1 MLALEKS
8 WCPDHFLCSN
18 PNCRQGLID
27 VGFVEEN
34 GQLFCENDY
43 EQYFAPKCG
52 KCGNAIIGVSS
63 REDGSWRFEGDN
75 DCPHLVQSM
84 HWTWCDSAI
93 M

>member
-52 KCGNAIIGVSS
+52 KCGKAIVGVCNNKT
-63 REDGSWRFEGDN
+63 F
-75 DCPHLVQSM
+75 VKM
-84 HWTWCDSAI
+84 KMFI
-93 M
+93 

>member
-1 MLALEKS
+1 MLCAPATRGPFVLALEKS

-34 GQLFCENDY
+34 GQLFCVNDY

-52 KCGNAIIGVSS
+52 KCGNAIIGVSNQEQRTWS
-63 REDGSWRFEGDN
+63 IEGR
-75 DCPHLVQSM
+75 
-84 HWTWCDSAI
+84 
-93 M
+93 